1 MVLKGLSVSF
11 KPAEYVSDFNIL
23 RVSSG
28 KEGFRDGLAFNKTTM
43 SSIEKPYLNILN
55 VQHVLETMSYN
66 NH

>member
-1 MVLKGLSVSF
+1 MVLKCLSVSF

-28 KEGFRDGLAFNKTTM
+28 KAGFRDGNAINKKTM
-43 SSIEKPYLNILN
+43 SSIEKPYLNILHAHN
-55 VQHVLETMSYN
+55 VLETMSYN

>member
-11 KPAEYVSDFNIL
+11 KSADYASDFNIL

-28 KEGFRDGLAFNKTTM
+28 KAGFRDGPTINKTTM
-43 SSIEKPYLNILN
+43 SNIEKPYLNILH
-55 VQHVLETMSYN
+55 VQDVPETMSYN